1 MRRPYAVIKA
11 SERDGWRGLSMRCLW
26 LVGLA
31 LVAQLVPASATDDGC
46 EKFAWSLARERAW
59 FAVSDKTSVTAGET
73 LAAIPKGAFIIKL
86 QPASQASFALPP
98 ERKSRSDQWFGGII
112 RFPAV
117 ERPGIYQV
125 TLSEEGWI
133 DVIQDD
139 RYARSIGSSGRS
151 DCIGIRK
158 SVRLEI
164 DRKPFVLQLSGVAS
178 DKIVVAISPGE

>member
-1 MRRPYAVIKA
+1 MNAPARRAC
-11 SERDGWRGLSMRCLW
+11 GWPCFG

-31 LVAQLVPASATDDGC
+31 LVARLAPASGADDGC

-59 FAVSDKTSVTAGET
+59 FAISDKTSVAAGAT
-73 LAAIPKGAFIIKL
+73 LAAVPKGAFIIRL
-86 QPASQASFALPP
+86 LPASQASFALPP
-98 ERKSRSDQWFGGII
+98 ERKPRSDQWFGGTI

-151 DCIGIRK
+151 DCIGVRK
-158 SVRLEI
+158 SIRLEI
-164 DRKPFVLQLSGVAS
+164 ERKPFVLQLSGVAS
-178 DKIVVAISPGE
+178 ATIVVAIGPGE